1 MVKIL
6 GNSNCIE
13 CFKHEWFQP
22 RVLEKWKGQKIELIN
37 TIVVFSLAHN
47 LASSSFYDTSFQG
60 KKKFLPLSMYLFQ
73 NEMANWTSSFLQIQ
87 KKTRFGRWLF
97 DAKKF
102 PTVHIFA
109 ATNETYALA
118 LAW

>member
-1 MVKIL
+1 M
-6 GNSNCIE
+6 
-13 CFKHEWFQP
+13 
-22 RVLEKWKGQKIELIN
+22 KWLTE
-37 TIVVFSLAHN
+37 H
-47 LASSSFYDTSFQG
+47 
-60 KKKFLPLSMYLFQ
+60 PP
-73 NEMANWTSSFLQIQ
+73 FLQIQ
-87 KKTRFGRWLF
+87 KKPRFGRWLF